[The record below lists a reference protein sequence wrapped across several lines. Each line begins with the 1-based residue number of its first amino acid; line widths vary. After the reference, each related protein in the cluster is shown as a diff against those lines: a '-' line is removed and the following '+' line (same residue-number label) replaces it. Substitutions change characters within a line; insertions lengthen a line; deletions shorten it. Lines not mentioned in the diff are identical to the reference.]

1 MTVAAIDSNAL
12 LKMFYSSLIAG
23 VGVTVVFSI
32 GILAA
37 VRSSEMRREHRPNA
51 AVGYGA
57 LATFALL
64 ASAAAVA
71 YGLILVG
78 HKS

>member
-1 MTVAAIDSNAL
+1 MTIATIDSSAL

-23 VGVTVVFSI
+23 VGVSVVFSL

-37 VRSSEMRREHRPNA
+37 VRSGEMRREHRTNA

-57 LATFALL
+57 LAACALL

-78 HKS
+78 RKS